1 MRQFRMGQSVAIKG
15 IVTGIDVHPT
25 GVEYL
30 SVERVS
36 GNGRMFSVS
45 SEDVVDLET
54 LLSTKKDL
62 VVIPLL
68 IAGYLEHCKSYSMS
82 LASALTRVFTSCE
95 DNVSPDV
102 HTWLY
107 QKDNQEIF
115 ARAWIEGYEVEK
127 EPLYWVRNRRG
138 RAMLGKKDDGTIYGA
153 SYVTITSQLAY
164 PKSYTF
170 TEKEIKDYDERY
182 WAFAVPVEEE

>member
-1 MRQFRMGQSVAIKG
+1 MKQLRPGLTVAVKG
-15 IVTGIDVHPT
+15 IVRGVNIHPT
-25 GVEYL
+25 EGVYVD
-30 SVERVS
+30 VETAS
-36 GNGRMFSVS
+36 GDGLMS
-45 SEDVVDLET
+45 SIHGVDILHLEDLEPP
-54 LLSTKKDL
+54 KKDL
-62 VVIPLL
+62 VVIPIF
-68 IAGYLEHCKSYSMS
+68 IADWLEKCKI
-82 LASALTRVFTSCE
+82 E
-95 DNVSPDV
+95 
-102 HTWLY
+102 
-107 QKDNQEIF
+107 KDNHSLSSAIGDDVPFEVSNWLSFDDCRNEEVF